1 MTINYNV
8 TGTERKRLADYI
20 SGFMG
25 TEKKYLGA
33 PTFAYQIG
41 YLTVSKDGAIS
52 FEDRGYNSDID
63 ALMAELEGQ
72 GFHTEDT
79 IAKADTAAPEAASGE
94 DADTAEPEATSG
106 EDAAQPDEAQAST
119 ESETAP
125 AEESVTQPHGFGL
138 TVTLPAASFT
148 ADGLNNLHALIAS
161 KGRLIRKALG
171 IDLLPVQVEVET
183 VSFPWFEGRELDADE
198 VKTYTH
204 LIASLCDMARNQKR
218 ITAKEKVTDNDKY
231 AFRCFLLRLGFIGA
245 EFKDERKILLR
256 DLSGNSAFKSGQ
268 RRTEDLQSE
277 PPTSTAAVEA
287 QGDRELAEALA
298 DELLIQQVNAS
309 FGEEAAS

>member
-41 YLTVSKDGAIS
+41 YLTVSKDGAVS

-79 IAKADTAAPEAASGE
+79 ITKADTTEGTAEPDEANAS
-94 DADTAEPEATSG
+94 TEPEAT
-106 EDAAQPDEAQAST
+106 
-119 ESETAP
+119 P
-125 AEESVTQPHGFGL
+125 AEEGVTQPHGFGL
-138 TVTLPAASFT
+138 TVTLPAANLPSEALVNLTSLLT
-148 ADGLNNLHALIAS
+148 A

-171 IDLLPVQVEVET
+171 VEALPVEVSPDT
-183 VSFPWFEGRELDADE
+183 VSFPWFEGRDLDADE

-204 LIASLCDMARNQKR
+204 LIAALCDMARNQKR

-256 DLSGNSAFKSGQ
+256 NLSGNSAFKSGQ
-268 RRTEDLQSE
+268 RHAEALQPE
-277 PPTSTAAVEA
+277 PPASADAVEV
-287 QGDRELAEALA
+287 QGDPELAEALA

>member
-8 TGTERKRLADYI
+8 TGTERKRLANYI

-41 YLTVSKDGAIS
+41 YLTVSKDGAVS
-52 FEDRGYNSDID
+52 FEDRGYNNDID

-79 IAKADTAAPEAASGE
+79 IAKDIAKPNEAETG
-94 DADTAEPEATSG
+94 TEPGAT
-106 EDAAQPDEAQAST
+106 
-119 ESETAP
+119 P
-125 AEESVTQPHGFGL
+125 AGDGVTQPYGFGL

-148 ADGLNNLHALIAS
+148 ADGLNNLHVLIAS

-171 IDLLPVQVEVET
+171 IDLLPVQVEAET
-183 VSFPWFEGRELDADE
+183 VSFPWFEGRNLDADE

-204 LIASLCDMARNQKR
+204 LIAAICDMARNQKR

-256 DLSGNSAFKSGQ
+256 NLSGNSAFRSGQ
-268 RRTEDLQSE
+268 RR
-277 PPTSTAAVEA
+277 
-287 QGDRELAEALA
+287 AEALA

-309 FGEEAAS
+309 FGEEAAP

>member
-8 TGTERKRLADYI
+8 TGAERKRLADYI

-41 YLTVSKDGAIS
+41 YLTVSKDGAVS
-52 FEDRGYNSDID
+52 FEDRGCNSDID

-79 IAKADTAAPEAASGE
+79 IAKADTT
-94 DADTAEPEATSG
+94 ADTAEPEATSG
-106 EDAAQPDEAQAST
+106 GDAAQPGGASTGPEAAST
-119 ESETAP
+119 EDEATDPS
-125 AEESVTQPHGFGL
+125 GYGL
-138 TVTLPAASFT
+138 TVSIPADTLGPDALVNLTSLLAA
-148 ADGLNNLHALIAS
+148 
-161 KGRLIRKALG
+161 KGRLIRTALG
-171 IDLLPVQVEVET
+171 LEALPVEVGPDKI
-183 VSFPWFEGRELDADE
+183 SFPWFEGRHLDVDE
-198 VKTYTH
+198 AKTYTH
-204 LIASLCDMARNQKR
+204 LIAALCEMARNQKR
-218 ITAKEKVTDNDKY
+218 ITAKEKITDNDKY

-256 DLSGNSAFKSGQ
+256 NLSGNSAFKSGKP
-268 RRTEDLQSE
+268 RTEVLQRSH
-277 PPTSTAAVEA
+277 PASTDAVEV
-287 QGDRELAEALA
+287 QGDPELAEALA

>member
-25 TEKKYLGA
+25 TDKKYLGA

-41 YLTVSKDGAIS
+41 YLTVSKDGAVS

-72 GFHTEDT
+72 GFHTEDP
-79 IAKADTAAPEAASGE
+79 IAKANTAEAGANSGE
-94 DADTAEPEATSG
+94 EA
-106 EDAAQPDEAQAST
+106 
-119 ESETAP
+119 AP
-125 AEESVTQPHGFGL
+125 AEDGITQPHGFGL
-138 TVTLPAASFT
+138 TVSLPATRLPSEAL
-148 ADGLNNLHALIAS
+148 ANLTSLLAA

-171 IDLLPVQVEVET
+171 VEALPVEVGPDT
-183 VSFPWFEGRELDADE
+183 VSFPWFEGRDLDADE
-198 VKTYTH
+198 AKTYTH
-204 LIASLCDMARNQKR
+204 LIAALCDMARNQKR

-256 DLSGNSAFKSGQ
+256 NLSGNSAFKSG
-268 RRTEDLQSE
+268 S
-277 PPTSTAAVEA
+277 
-287 QGDRELAEALA
+287 GK
-298 DELLIQQVNAS
+298 
-309 FGEEAAS
+309 EAADHAVSA

>member
-41 YLTVSKDGAIS
+41 YLTVSKDGAVS

-63 ALMAELEGQ
+63 ALMTELEGQ

-79 IAKADTAAPEAASGE
+79 ITKTDTV
-94 DADTAEPEATSG
+94 
-106 EDAAQPDEAQAST
+106 
-119 ESETAP
+119 
-125 AEESVTQPHGFGL
+125 EEGVTQPHGYGL
-138 TVTLPAASFT
+138 TVTFPVASLPSEALAKLTSLLAA
-148 ADGLNNLHALIAS
+148 
-161 KGRLIRKALG
+161 KGRLISKALG
-171 IDLLPVQVEVET
+171 VGALPIEVGPDT
-183 VSFPWFEGRELDADE
+183 VSFPWCAGRDLDADE
-198 VKTYTH
+198 VKAYTH
-204 LIASLCDMARNQKR
+204 LIDALCEMARNQKR
-218 ITAKEKVTDNDKY
+218 ITAREKEVGNEKY

-245 EFKDERKILLR
+245 KFKDERKILLR
-256 DLSGNSAFKSGQ
+256 NLSGNSAFKSGQ
-268 RRTEDLQSE
+268 RN
-277 PPTSTAAVEA
+277 AEA
-287 QGDRELAEALA
+287 TDPELAEALA

>member
-41 YLTVSKDGAIS
+41 YLTVSKDGAVS

-72 GFHTEDT
+72 GFHSEDT
-79 IAKADTAAPEAASGE
+79 IAKAG
-94 DADTAEPEATSG
+94 TAEPEATSG
-106 EDAAQPDEAQAST
+106 EEA
-119 ESETAP
+119 AP
-125 AEESVTQPHGFGL
+125 AEDGVTLPHGFGL
-138 TVTLPAASFT
+138 TVTLPAASLPSEALT
-148 ADGLNNLHALIAS
+148 NLTSLLAA

-171 IDLLPVQVEVET
+171 VETLPVEVSPDA
-183 VSFPWFEGRELDADE
+183 VSFPWFEGRDLDADE

-204 LIASLCDMARNQKR
+204 LIAALCDMARNQKR
-218 ITAKEKVTDNDKY
+218 ITAKEKATDNDKY

-245 EFKDERKILLR
+245 KFKDERKILLR
-256 DLSGNSAFKSGQ
+256 NLSGNSAFKSGK
-268 RRTEDLQSE
+268 RSTEALQPE
-277 PPTSTAAVEA
+277 PPASTAAVEV
-287 QGDRELAEALA
+287 QGDQELAEALA
-298 DELLIQQVNAS
+298 DELLIQQVNVS

>member
-1 MTINYNV
+1 MIINYNV

-25 TEKKYLGA
+25 TDKKYLGA

-41 YLTVSKDGAIS
+41 YLTVSKDGAVS

-79 IAKADTAAPEAASGE
+79 IAKADTA
-94 DADTAEPEATSG
+94 EPEATSG
-106 EDAAQPDEAQAST
+106 GDAAQPDEAETGT
-119 ESETAP
+119 EPEAAP
-125 AEESVTQPHGFGL
+125 AEDDAAQPHGCGM
-138 TVTLPAASFT
+138 TVTLPAASLPSEALVNLTSLLT
-148 ADGLNNLHALIAS
+148 A

-171 IDLLPVQVEVET
+171 VEALPVEVSPDT
-183 VSFPWFEGRELDADE
+183 VSFPWFEGRDLDADE
-198 VKTYTH
+198 AKTYTH
-204 LIASLCDMARNQKR
+204 LISALCGMARNQKR
-218 ITAKEKVTDNDKY
+218 ITAKEKATDNDKY
-231 AFRCFLLRLGFIGA
+231 AFRCFLLRLGFIGT
-245 EFKDERKILLR
+245 EYKDERKILLR
-256 DLSGNSAFKSGQ
+256 DLAGNSAFKSGQ
-268 RRTEDLQSE
+268 RRAEALQPE
-277 PPTSTAAVEA
+277 PPSSTAAVEA

>member
-41 YLTVSKDGAIS
+41 YLTVSKDGAVS

-79 IAKADTAAPEAASGE
+79 IAKADTAEAEANSGE
-94 DADTAEPEATSG
+94 DVGQPNEAETG
-106 EDAAQPDEAQAST
+106 T
-119 ESETAP
+119 EPGTTP
-125 AEESVTQPHGFGL
+125 AGDGVTQPYGFGL

-148 ADGLNNLHALIAS
+148 ADGLNNLHVLIAS

-171 IDLLPVQVEVET
+171 IDLLPVQVEAET
-183 VSFPWFEGRELDADE
+183 VSFPWFEGRNLDADE

-204 LIASLCDMARNQKR
+204 LIAAICDMARNQKR

-256 DLSGNSAFKSGQ
+256 NLSGNSAFRSGQ
-268 RRTEDLQSE
+268 RRAEALRPE
-277 PPTSTAAVEA
+277 PPASTAAVEA
-287 QGDRELAEALA
+287 QGDPELAEALA

>member
-8 TGTERKRLADYI
+8 TGAERKRLADYI

-41 YLTVSKDGAIS
+41 YLTVSKDGAVS

-79 IAKADTAAPEAASGE
+79 IAKAN
-94 DADTAEPEATSG
+94 TAE
-106 EDAAQPDEAQAST
+106 PDEAQASA
-119 ESETAP
+119 EPEAAS
-125 AEESVTQPHGFGL
+125 AEEGVTQPHGFGL

-148 ADGLNNLHALIAS
+148 ADGLNNLYALIAS

-171 IDLLPVQVEVET
+171 LDLLPVQVEAET
-183 VSFPWFEGRELDADE
+183 VSFPWFEGRDLDANE
-198 VKTYTH
+198 VKAYTH
-204 LIASLCDMARNQKR
+204 LIAALCDMARNQKR
-218 ITAKEKVTDNDKY
+218 ITAKEKSTDNDKY

-256 DLSGNSAFKSGQ
+256 NLSGNSAFKSG
-268 RRTEDLQSE
+268 TGKEVADH
-277 PPTSTAAVEA
+277 AVSA
-287 QGDRELAEALA
+287 
-298 DELLIQQVNAS
+298 
-309 FGEEAAS
+309 

>member
-41 YLTVSKDGAIS
+41 YLTVSKDGAVS

-72 GFHTEDT
+72 GFHTEDI
-79 IAKADTAAPEAASGE
+79 IAKAN
-94 DADTAEPEATSG
+94 SG
-106 EDAAQPDEAQAST
+106 EDAAQPDEAGAST
-119 ESETAP
+119 EPEAAP

-138 TVTLPAASFT
+138 TVTLPAASLPTEALANLTSLLT
-148 ADGLNNLHALIAS
+148 A

-171 IDLLPVQVEVET
+171 VEALPVEVSPDT
-183 VSFPWFEGRELDADE
+183 VSFPWFEGRDLDADE

-204 LIASLCDMARNQKR
+204 LIAALCDMARNQKR
-218 ITAKEKVTDNDKY
+218 ITAKEKSTDNDKY

-256 DLSGNSAFKSGQ
+256 NLSGNSAFKSGQ
-268 RRTEDLQSE
+268 RHAEALQPE
-277 PPTSTAAVEA
+277 PPASADAVEV
-287 QGDRELAEALA
+287 QGDPELAEALA

>member
-25 TEKKYLGA
+25 TDKKYLGA

-41 YLTVSKDGAIS
+41 YLTVSKDGEVS

-72 GFHTEDT
+72 GFHTENT
-79 IAKADTAAPEAASGE
+79 IAKADTAEPDEANASTEPEAA
-94 DADTAEPEATSG
+94 
-106 EDAAQPDEAQAST
+106 
-119 ESETAP
+119 P
-125 AEESVTQPHGFGL
+125 AEGDATQPHGCGL
-138 TVTLPAASFT
+138 TVTLPAASLPSEALVNLTSLLT
-148 ADGLNNLHALIAS
+148 A

-171 IDLLPVQVEVET
+171 VEALPVEVNSDT
-183 VSFPWFEGRELDADE
+183 VSFPWFEGRDLDADE
-198 VKTYTH
+198 AKTYTH
-204 LIASLCDMARNQKR
+204 LISALCDMARNQKR

-256 DLSGNSAFKSGQ
+256 DLSGNSAFKSGK
-268 RRTEDLQSE
+268 RNTEALQPK
-277 PPTSTAAVEA
+277 PPASTAAVEV

-298 DELLIQQVNAS
+298 DELMIQQVNAT

>member
-41 YLTVSKDGAIS
+41 YLTVSKDGAVS

-63 ALMAELEGQ
+63 ALTAELEGQ

-79 IAKADTAAPEAASGE
+79 IAKDIAKPNEAETG
-94 DADTAEPEATSG
+94 TEPGAT
-106 EDAAQPDEAQAST
+106 
-119 ESETAP
+119 P
-125 AEESVTQPHGFGL
+125 AGDGVTQPYGFGL

-148 ADGLNNLHALIAS
+148 VDGLSNLHSLIAS

-171 IDLLPVQVEVET
+171 IDLLPVQVEAET
-183 VSFPWFEGRELDADE
+183 VSFPWFEGRNLDADE

-204 LIASLCDMARNQKR
+204 LISALCEMARSQKR
-218 ITAKEKVTDNDKY
+218 ITAKEKATDNDKY

-256 DLSGNSAFKSGQ
+256 NLSGNSAFKSGQ
-268 RRTEDLQSE
+268 RRTEALQPE
-277 PPTSTAAVEA
+277 PPASTAAVEV
-287 QGDRELAEALA
+287 QGDSELAEALA

>member
-8 TGTERKRLADYI
+8 TGAERKRLADYI

-33 PTFAYQIG
+33 PTFAYRIG
-41 YLTVSKDGAIS
+41 YLTVSKDGAVS
-52 FEDRGYNSDID
+52 FEDRSNNSDID

-72 GFHTEDT
+72 GFYTEDT
-79 IAKADTAAPEAASGE
+79 IAKTN
-94 DADTAEPEATSG
+94 TAEPEV
-106 EDAAQPDEAQAST
+106 
-119 ESETAP
+119 AP
-125 AEESVTQPHGFGL
+125 AGEGGGL
-138 TVTLPAASFT
+138 TIQMPAASLP
-148 ADGLNNLHALIAS
+148 AEALVNLTNILAA
-161 KGRLIRKALG
+161 KGRLICKALG
-171 IDLLPVQVEVET
+171 VEALPVEVGPDT

-198 VKTYTH
+198 VKAYTH
-204 LIASLCDMARNQKR
+204 LIAALCDMARNQKR

-245 EFKDERKILLR
+245 GFKDERKILLR
-256 DLSGNSAFKSGQ
+256 NLSGNSAFKSGKHNI
-268 RRTEDLQSE
+268 EALQPE
-277 PPTSTAAVEA
+277 PPASTAAVEV
-287 QGDRELAEALA
+287 QGDPELAEALA

>member
-25 TEKKYLGA
+25 TDKKYLGA

-41 YLTVSKDGAIS
+41 YLTVSKGGAVS

-79 IAKADTAAPEAASGE
+79 IAKAN
-94 DADTAEPEATSG
+94 TAEQETTSG
-106 EDAAQPDEAQAST
+106 EDGAST
-119 ESETAP
+119 EPEAAP
-125 AEESVTQPHGFGL
+125 AEGDATQPHGCGL
-138 TVTLPAASFT
+138 TVTLPAASLPSEALVNLTSLLT
-148 ADGLNNLHALIAS
+148 A

-171 IDLLPVQVEVET
+171 VEALPVEVSPDT
-183 VSFPWFEGRELDADE
+183 VSFPWFEGRDLDADE

-204 LIASLCDMARNQKR
+204 LIAALCDMARNQKR

-256 DLSGNSAFKSGQ
+256 NLSGNSAFKSGKPHA
-268 RRTEDLQSE
+268 EVLQPE
-277 PPTSTAAVEA
+277 PPTSTAAVEV
-287 QGDRELAEALA
+287 QGDPALAEALA

>member
-1 MTINYNV
+1 MTFNYNV

-41 YLTVSKDGAIS
+41 YITVSKDGAVS

-63 ALMAELEGQ
+63 ALMSELEAE

-79 IAKADTAAPEAASGE
+79 IAKADSTA
-94 DADTAEPEATSG
+94 T
-106 EDAAQPDEAQAST
+106 AAQPDEAQAST
-119 ESETAP
+119 EDAPVETPTAD
-125 AEESVTQPHGFGL
+125 GL
-138 TVTLPAASFT
+138 TIQMPAASFT
-148 ADGLNNLHALIAS
+148 PEALANLNSLLAA

-171 IDLLPVQVEVET
+171 AADLPVEVSDDK
-183 VSFPWFEGRELDADE
+183 VSFPWFNGETTAEE
-198 VKTYTH
+198 VKAYTH
-204 LIASLCDMARNQKR
+204 LVAALCDMARNQKR
-218 ITAKEKVTDNDKY
+218 ITAKEKDTDNDKY

-256 DLSGNSAFKSGQ
+256 NLSGNSAFKSGAKHT
-268 RRTEDLQSE
+268 TESLQPE
-277 PPTSTAAVEA
+277 PPNAAAQVAVE
-287 QGDRELAEALA
+287 GDPALAEALA
-298 DELLIQQVNAS
+298 DAMLIEQVNAS
-309 FGEEAAS
+309 FGGESDAVSA

>member
-25 TEKKYLGA
+25 TDKKYLGA

-41 YLTVSKDGAIS
+41 YLTVSKDGAVS

-63 ALMAELEGQ
+63 ALMAELKGQ
-72 GFHTEDT
+72 GFHAEDT
-79 IAKADTAAPEAASGE
+79 IAKADTAEQ
-94 DADTAEPEATSG
+94 EATSG
-106 EDAAQPDEAQAST
+106 EDTAQPNEASST
-119 ESETAP
+119 GPEAAP
-125 AEESVTQPHGFGL
+125 AEDSATQPHGFGL
-138 TVTLPAASFT
+138 TVTLPAASLPSEALVNLTSLLT
-148 ADGLNNLHALIAS
+148 A

-171 IDLLPVQVEVET
+171 VEALPVEVSPDT
-183 VSFPWFEGRELDADE
+183 VSFPWFEGRDLDADE

-204 LIASLCDMARNQKR
+204 LIAALCDMARNQKR
-218 ITAKEKVTDNDKY
+218 ITAKEKATDNDKY

-256 DLSGNSAFKSGQ
+256 DLSGNSAFKSGKLNA
-268 RRTEDLQSE
+268 EALQPE
-277 PPTSTAAVEA
+277 PPSSTAAVEV

>member
-41 YLTVSKDGAIS
+41 YLTVSKDGAVS

-79 IAKADTAAPEAASGE
+79 IATADT
-94 DADTAEPEATSG
+94 T
-106 EDAAQPDEAQAST
+106 EDAAKPDEANSST
-119 ESETAP
+119 ELEAAP
-125 AEESVTQPHGFGL
+125 AEDDATQPHGCGL
-138 TVTLPAASFT
+138 TVTLPAASLPSEALTNLTSLLT
-148 ADGLNNLHALIAS
+148 A

-171 IDLLPVQVEVET
+171 VEALPVEVSPDT
-183 VSFPWFEGRELDADE
+183 VSFPWFEGRNLGADE
-198 VKTYTH
+198 AKTYTH
-204 LIASLCDMARNQKR
+204 LISALCDMARNQKR
-218 ITAKEKVTDNDKY
+218 ITAKEKTTDNDKY

-256 DLSGNSAFKSGQ
+256 DLSGNSAFKSGAKK
-268 RRTEDLQSE
+268 E
-277 PPTSTAAVEA
+277 V
-287 QGDRELAEALA
+287 A
-298 DELLIQQVNAS
+298 DHEVSA
-309 FGEEAAS
+309 

>member
-8 TGTERKRLADYI
+8 TGTERKRLTDYI

-41 YLTVSKDGAIS
+41 YLTVSKDGAVS
-52 FEDRGYNSDID
+52 FEDRGYNNDID

-79 IAKADTAAPEAASGE
+79 IAKADTEDTAQSDRAETGTEPEAA
-94 DADTAEPEATSG
+94 
-106 EDAAQPDEAQAST
+106 
-119 ESETAP
+119 P
-125 AEESVTQPHGFGL
+125 AGDGVTQPHGFGL
-138 TVTLPAASFT
+138 TVTLPAASLPSEALTNLTSLLT
-148 ADGLNNLHALIAS
+148 A

-171 IDLLPVQVEVET
+171 VEALPVEVSPDT
-183 VSFPWFEGRELDADE
+183 VSFPWFEGRDLDADE
-198 VKTYTH
+198 VKAYTH
-204 LIASLCDMARNQKR
+204 LIAALCDMARNQKR
-218 ITAKEKVTDNDKY
+218 ITAREKATDNDKY

-256 DLSGNSAFKSGQ
+256 NLSGNSAFKSGKRNAEALQ
-268 RRTEDLQSE
+268 RSH
-277 PPTSTAAVEA
+277 PASTASVEV
-287 QGDRELAEALA
+287 QDDRELAEALA

>member
-41 YLTVSKDGAIS
+41 YLTVSRDGAVS
-52 FEDRGYNSDID
+52 FEDKGYNSDID

-79 IAKADTAAPEAASGE
+79 IAKADTAEPEAAPTGE
-94 DADTAEPEATSG
+94 DG
-106 EDAAQPDEAQAST
+106 
-119 ESETAP
+119 
-125 AEESVTQPHGFGL
+125 GL
-138 TVTLPAASFT
+138 TIQMPTASLPSEAMVNLTNLLAA
-148 ADGLNNLHALIAS
+148 

-171 IDLLPVQVEVET
+171 VESLPVEAGSDT
-183 VSFPWFEGRELDADE
+183 VSFPWFKGRDLDADE
-198 VKTYTH
+198 VKAYTH
-204 LIASLCDMARNQKR
+204 LIAALCDMARNQKR
-218 ITAKEKVTDNDKY
+218 ITAREKDTDNDKY

-245 EFKDERKILLR
+245 EFKEERKVLLR
-256 DLSGNSAFKSGQ
+256 NLSGNSAFKSGQ
-268 RRTEDLQSE
+268 RHTEGLQPE
-277 PPTSTAAVEA
+277 PPTSTVAVEV
-287 QGDRELAEALA
+287 QGDPELAEAPA

>member
-1 MTINYNV
+1 MTFNYNV

-41 YLTVSKDGAIS
+41 YLTVSKDGAVS

-63 ALMAELEGQ
+63 ALMSELEAE

-79 IAKADTAAPEAASGE
+79 IAKADSTA
-94 DADTAEPEATSG
+94 T
-106 EDAAQPDEAQAST
+106 AAQPDEAQAST
-119 ESETAP
+119 EDAPVETPTAD
-125 AEESVTQPHGFGL
+125 GL
-138 TVTLPAASFT
+138 TIQIPAASFT
-148 ADGLNNLHALIAS
+148 PEALANLNSLLAA

-171 IDLLPVQVEVET
+171 AADLPVEVSDDK
-183 VSFPWFEGRELDADE
+183 VSFPWFNGETTAEE
-198 VKTYTH
+198 VKAYTH
-204 LIASLCDMARNQKR
+204 LVAALCDMARNQKR
-218 ITAKEKVTDNDKY
+218 ITAKEKITDNDKY

-256 DLSGNSAFKSGQ
+256 NLSGNSAFKGGAKHT
-268 RRTEDLQSE
+268 TESLQPE
-277 PPTSTAAVEA
+277 PPNAAAQVAVE
-287 QGDRELAEALA
+287 GDPALAEALA
-298 DELLIQQVNAS
+298 DAMLIEQVNAS
-309 FGEEAAS
+309 FGGESDAVSA

>member
-25 TEKKYLGA
+25 TDKKYLGA

-41 YLTVSKDGAIS
+41 YITVSKDGAVS

-79 IAKADTAAPEAASGE
+79 ITKADTTQQSEAPADEPEAAPTESGE
-94 DADTAEPEATSG
+94 AEA
-106 EDAAQPDEAQAST
+106 
-119 ESETAP
+119 
-125 AEESVTQPHGFGL
+125 HGCDL
-138 TVTLPAASFT
+138 TVSLPSTSLPSEALANLTNLLT
-148 ADGLNNLHALIAS
+148 A

-171 IDLLPVQVEVET
+171 VEALPVEVT
-183 VSFPWFEGRELDADE
+183 PDMISFPWFGGRDLDADE

-204 LIASLCDMARNQKR
+204 LIASLCEMARTQKR
-218 ITAKEKVTDNDKY
+218 IAAKDRDTENDKY

-245 EFKDERKILLR
+245 EFKTERKILLR
-256 DLSGNSAFKSGQ
+256 NLSGNSAFKSGDQ
-268 RRTEDLQSE
+268 RK
-277 PPTSTAAVEA
+277 TA
-287 QGDRELAEALA
+287 
-298 DELLIQQVNAS
+298 
-309 FGEEAAS
+309 

>member
-8 TGTERKRLADYI
+8 TGNQRKRLADYI

-41 YLTVSKDGAIS
+41 YLTVSKDGAVS

-72 GFHTEDT
+72 GFHTEDA
-79 IAKADTAAPEAASGE
+79 IAKADTAEL
-94 DADTAEPEATSG
+94 EATSG
-106 EDAAQPDEAQAST
+106 GDAAQPDEAQAST
-119 ESETAP
+119 EPEAAP
-125 AEESVTQPHGFGL
+125 AEDEATDPSGYGL
-138 TVTLPAASFT
+138 TVSIPADTLGPDA
-148 ADGLNNLHALIAS
+148 LVNLTSLLTV

-171 IDLLPVQVEVET
+171 VEALPVEVT
-183 VSFPWFEGRELDADE
+183 PDIISFPWFGNRDLDADE

-204 LIASLCDMARNQKR
+204 LIAALCDMARNQKR
-218 ITAKEKVTDNDKY
+218 ITAKEKSTDNDKY

-256 DLSGNSAFKSGQ
+256 NLFGNSAFKSG
-268 RRTEDLQSE
+268 S
-277 PPTSTAAVEA
+277 
-287 QGDRELAEALA
+287 REEVA
-298 DELLIQQVNAS
+298 DHEVSA
-309 FGEEAAS
+309 

>member
-41 YLTVSKDGAIS
+41 YLTVSKDGAVS
-52 FEDRGYNSDID
+52 FEDRGYNNDID

-79 IAKADTAAPEAASGE
+79 IAKADTAEGAAEPDEANAS
-94 DADTAEPEATSG
+94 TEPEATSG
-106 EDAAQPDEAQAST
+106 ENATEPEA
-119 ESETAP
+119 AP
-125 AEESVTQPHGFGL
+125 AEDGITQPHGCGL
-138 TVTLPAASFT
+138 TVTLPAASLPSEALVNLTSLLT
-148 ADGLNNLHALIAS
+148 A

-171 IDLLPVQVEVET
+171 VEALPVEVSPDT
-183 VSFPWFEGRELDADE
+183 VSFPWFEGRNLDADE
-198 VKTYTH
+198 AKTYTH
-204 LIASLCDMARNQKR
+204 LISALCDMARNQKR
-218 ITAKEKVTDNDKY
+218 ITAKKKVTDNDKY

-268 RRTEDLQSE
+268 RRTETLQRSH
-277 PPTSTAAVEA
+277 PASTAAVEV

>member
-8 TGTERKRLADYI
+8 TGNQRKRLADYI

-41 YLTVSKDGAIS
+41 YLTVSKDGAVS

-72 GFHTEDT
+72 GFHTEDA
-79 IAKADTAAPEAASGE
+79 IAKADTAEL
-94 DADTAEPEATSG
+94 EATSG
-106 EDAAQPDEAQAST
+106 EDAAQPDEAGASA
-119 ESETAP
+119 EPEAAP
-125 AEESVTQPHGFGL
+125 AEEGITQPHGFGL
-138 TVTLPAASFT
+138 TVTLPAASLPSE
-148 ADGLNNLHALIAS
+148 ALANLTSLLAA

-171 IDLLPVQVEVET
+171 VEALPVEVSPDM
-183 VSFPWFEGRELDADE
+183 VSFPWFEGHNFDADE

-204 LIASLCDMARNQKR
+204 LIAALCDMARNQKR
-218 ITAKEKVTDNDKY
+218 ITAREKATDNDKY

-256 DLSGNSAFKSGQ
+256 NLSGNSAFKSGKPKA
-268 RRTEDLQSE
+268 EALQPE
-277 PPTSTAAVEA
+277 PPASTAAVEV
-287 QGDRELAEALA
+287 QGDQELAEALA

>member
-25 TEKKYLGA
+25 TDKKYLGA

-41 YLTVSKDGAIS
+41 YLTVSKDGAVS

-79 IAKADTAAPEAASGE
+79 IAKADTAEDAAEPDEANTSTEPEAA
-94 DADTAEPEATSG
+94 
-106 EDAAQPDEAQAST
+106 
-119 ESETAP
+119 P
-125 AEESVTQPHGFGL
+125 AEDDSTQPHGCGL
-138 TVTLPAASFT
+138 TVSLPAASLPSEALVNLTSLLT
-148 ADGLNNLHALIAS
+148 A

-171 IDLLPVQVEVET
+171 VEALPVEVSPDT
-183 VSFPWFEGRELDADE
+183 VSFPWFEGRDLDADE

-204 LIASLCDMARNQKR
+204 LIAALCDMALNQKR
-218 ITAKEKVTDNDKY
+218 ITAKEKVIDNDKY
-231 AFRCFLLRLGFIGA
+231 AFRCFLLRLGFIGT

-256 DLSGNSAFKSGQ
+256 DLSGNSAFKSGK
-268 RRTEDLQSE
+268 RTAEALQPE
-277 PPTSTAAVEA
+277 PPASTAAVEV